1 MVISRADQTR
11 TAWLTTL
18 EQFRYDADRPAS
30 ADMWSPRLDAASR
43 DELAAIQTEKLR
55 AAVPFLYENSPF
67 YRRRFERHGLL
78 PTDLRSLDDLKK
90 WPVVDKAE
98 MMADAAEHPPYGTYT
113 TMTDEVWARRL
124 DDVLV
129 IRLDRRPARL
139 PLFPRRS

>member
-18 EQFRYDADRPAS
+18 EQFRYDRPAS